1 LDALDAGKPGL
12 NGGGEQQVA
21 SAGSSGQRA
30 ASTARQAA
38 ESRWVERTA
47 RVGLAARGLVYVLI
61 GILAFQIAFVDRA
74 ERADQKGAFQTL
86 AQNGFGKLVLWLVI
100 IGFVGYGV
108 WQATEAAW
116 GHRRERDERKRIA
129 NRAESA
135 VKAVIYLVL
144 AVVAFR
150 VVTGSSQGDQGG
162 EQVTAKLL
170 QLPGGRFLVGLA
182 GVVIVAA
189 AVLLTW
195 RGLRTEFEEHLD
207 LAELGPKS
215 QSAVINLGKAGYL
228 ARGIVFTLVGILVV
242 AAAVT
247 FDPDKARGMDAALRQ
262 VAAQPY
268 GPWLLGLM
276 ALGLMCF
283 GVYSFAESR
292 YRRL

>member
-1 LDALDAGKPGL
+1 M
-12 NGGGEQQVA
+12 A
-21 SAGSSGQRA
+21 SAGDSGQRA
-30 ASTARQAA
+30 ANTARQAA
-38 ESRWVERTA
+38 DSRWIERTA

-74 ERADQKGAFQTL
+74 TQADQQGAFQTL
-86 AQNGFGKLVLWLVI
+86 AQNGFGKAILWLVI
-100 IGFVGYGV
+100 LGFVGYGL

-116 GHRRERDERKRIA
+116 GHRTERDDRKRTA
-129 NRAESA
+129 SRVESA
-135 VKAVIYLVL
+135 VKAVIYLML

-150 VVTGSSQGDQGG
+150 VVTGTSTGGQGG

-170 QLPGGRFLVGLA
+170 QLPGGQVLVGLA

-189 AVLLTW
+189 AVLLAW
-195 RGLRTEFEEHLD
+195 RGLRTKFEEHLN
-207 LAELGPKS
+207 LSELGPGAR
-215 QSAVINLGKAGYL
+215 SAVVNLGKVGYV
-228 ARGIVFTLVGILVV
+228 ARGIVFSLVGILVV

-268 GPWLLGLM
+268 GPWLLSLM

-283 GVYSFAESR
+283 GAYSLAESR

>member
-1 LDALDAGKPGL
+1 MT
-12 NGGGEQQVA
+12 
-21 SAGSSGQRA
+21 SAGDSGQRA
-30 ASTARQAA
+30 ASAARQAA
-38 ESRWVERTA
+38 DSKWIERAA

-61 GILAFQIAFVDRA
+61 GILALQIAFVDRA

-86 AQNGFGKLVLWLVI
+86 AQNGFGKAVLWLVVL
-100 IGFVGYGV
+100 GFVGYGL

-116 GHRRERDERKRIA
+116 GHRTELDDRKRTA

-150 VVTGSSQGDQGG
+150 VVTGSSQGGQGG

-170 QLPGGRFLVGLA
+170 QLPGGQVLVGLA
-182 GVVIVAA
+182 GVAIVAA
-189 AVLLTW
+189 AVVLAW
-195 RGLRTEFEEHLD
+195 RGLRTKFEEHLD
-207 LAELGPKS
+207 LSELGPGAR
-215 QSAVINLGKAGYL
+215 SAVINLGKVGYI

-262 VAAQPY
+262 VAARPY

-283 GVYSFAESR
+283 GAYSFAESR

>member
-1 LDALDAGKPGL
+1 M
-12 NGGGEQQVA
+12 A
-21 SAGSSGQRA
+21 SAGDSGQRPA
-30 ASTARQAA
+30 NTARQAA
-38 ESRWVERTA
+38 DSKWIERTA

-74 ERADQKGAFQTL
+74 ERADQQGAFQTL
-86 AQNGFGKLVLWLVI
+86 AQNGFGKAILWLVI
-100 IGFVGYGV
+100 LGFVGYGL

-116 GHRRERDERKRIA
+116 GHRTERDDRKRTASRID
-129 NRAESA
+129 
-135 VKAVIYLVL
+135 KAVIYLIL

-150 VVTGSSQGDQGG
+150 VVTSTSTGGQGG

-170 QLPGGRFLVGLA
+170 QMTGGQVLVGLA

-189 AVLLTW
+189 AVVLAW
-195 RGLRTEFEEHLD
+195 RGLRTKFEEHLD
-207 LAELGPKS
+207 LSELGPGAR
-215 QSAVINLGKAGYL
+215 SAVITLGKVGYV
-228 ARGIVFTLVGILVV
+228 ARGIVFALVGILVV
-242 AAAVT
+242 VVVAAVT

-268 GPWLLGLM
+268 GPWLLSLM

-283 GVYSFAESR
+283 GAYSLAESR

>member
-1 LDALDAGKPGL
+1 MT
-12 NGGGEQQVA
+12 
-21 SAGSSGQRA
+21 SAGDSGQRA
-30 ASTARQAA
+30 ASAARQAA
-38 ESRWVERTA
+38 DSKWIERAA

-61 GILAFQIAFVDRA
+61 GILALQIAFVDRA

-86 AQNGFGKLVLWLVI
+86 AQNGFGRLVLWLVI
-100 IGFVGYGV
+100 LGFLGYGL

-116 GHRRERDERKRIA
+116 GHRRELDDRKRTA

-150 VVTGSSQGDQGG
+150 VVTGSSQGGQGS

-170 QLPGGRFLVGLA
+170 QLPGGQVLVGLA
-182 GVVIVAA
+182 GLVIVAA
-189 AVLLTW
+189 AVLLAW
-195 RGLRTEFEEHLD
+195 RGLRTKFEEHLD
-207 LAELGPKS
+207 LSELGPRAR
-215 QSAVINLGKAGYL
+215 SAVINLGKVGYL

-262 VAAQPY
+262 VVARPY

-283 GVYSFAESR
+283 GAYSFAESR

>member
-1 LDALDAGKPGL
+1 MT
-12 NGGGEQQVA
+12 
-21 SAGSSGQRA
+21 SAGDSGQRA
-30 ASTARQAA
+30 ASAARQAA
-38 ESRWVERTA
+38 DSKWIERAA

-61 GILAFQIAFVDRA
+61 GILALQIAFVDRA

-86 AQNGFGKLVLWLVI
+86 AQYGFGKLVLWLVI
-100 IGFVGYGV
+100 LGFLGYGL

-116 GHRRERDERKRIA
+116 GHRRELDDRKRTA

-150 VVTGSSQGDQGG
+150 VVTGTSKGGQGG

-170 QLPGGRFLVGLA
+170 QLPGGQVLVGLA
-182 GVVIVAA
+182 GLVIVAA
-189 AVLLTW
+189 AVVLAW
-195 RGLRTEFEEHLD
+195 RGLRTKFEEHLD
-207 LAELGPKS
+207 LSELGPRAR
-215 QSAVINLGKAGYL
+215 SAVINLGKVGYI

-262 VAAQPY
+262 VAARPY

-283 GVYSFAESR
+283 GAYSFAESR

>member
-1 LDALDAGKPGL
+1 MASASSS
-12 NGGGEQQVA
+12 EQQ
-21 SAGSSGQRA
+21 A
-30 ASTARQAA
+30 ADTARRAA
-38 ESRWVERTA
+38 ESKWIERTA

-61 GILAFQIAFVDRA
+61 GILALQIAFVDRA
-74 ERADQKGAFQTL
+74 ERADQQGAFQTL

-100 IGFVGYGV
+100 IGFVGYGL

-116 GHRRERDERKRIA
+116 GHRRERDDRKRTA
-129 NRAESA
+129 NRIESA

-150 VVTGSSQGDQGG
+150 VVTGSSTGGQGG

-170 QLPGGRFLVGLA
+170 QLPGGQVLVGLG

-189 AVLLTW
+189 AIVLAW
-195 RGLRTEFEEHLD
+195 RGLRTKFEEHLN
-207 LAELGPKS
+207 LSELGPGAR
-215 QSAVINLGKAGYL
+215 SAVVNLGRVGYI
-228 ARGIVFTLVGILVV
+228 ARGVVFTLVGILVV

-262 VAAQPY
+262 VAARPY
-268 GPWLLGLM
+268 GPWLLGVM
-276 ALGLMCF
+276 ALGLLCF
-283 GVYSFAESR
+283 GAYSFAESR

>member
-1 LDALDAGKPGL
+1 MT
-12 NGGGEQQVA
+12 
-21 SAGSSGQRA
+21 SAGDSGQRA
-30 ASTARQAA
+30 ASAARQAA
-38 ESRWVERTA
+38 DSKWIERAA

-61 GILAFQIAFVDRA
+61 GILAVQIAFVDRA

-86 AQNGFGKLVLWLVI
+86 AQNGFGKAILWLVI
-100 IGFVGYGV
+100 LGFVGYGL

-116 GHRRERDERKRIA
+116 GHRTERDQRKRTA
-129 NRAESA
+129 NRVESA
-135 VKAVIYLVL
+135 VKAVIYLIL

-150 VVTGSSQGDQGG
+150 VVTGTSKGGRGG
-162 EQVTAKLL
+162 EQVTAKVL
-170 QLPGGRFLVGLA
+170 QLPGGQVLVGLA
-182 GVVIVAA
+182 GVAIVAA
-189 AVLLTW
+189 AVVLAW
-195 RGLRTEFEEHLD
+195 RGLRTKFEEHLD
-207 LAELGPKS
+207 LSELGPAAR
-215 QSAVINLGKAGYL
+215 SAVVNLGKVGYI

-262 VAAQPY
+262 VAARPY

-283 GVYSFAESR
+283 GAYSFAESR

>member
-1 LDALDAGKPGL
+1 
-12 NGGGEQQVA
+12 V
-21 SAGSSGQRA
+21 
-30 ASTARQAA
+30 
-38 ESRWVERTA
+38 

-86 AQNGFGKLVLWLVI
+86 AQNGFGKAVLWIVI

-116 GHRRERDERKRIA
+116 GHRRERDDRKRTA
-129 NRAESA
+129 NRVESA

-150 VVTGSSQGDQGG
+150 VVTGSSRGGQGG
-162 EQVTAKLL
+162 EQVTAEVLTMT
-170 QLPGGRFLVGLA
+170 GGRFLVGLA

-189 AVLLTW
+189 AVVLTW
-195 RGLRTEFEEHLD
+195 RGLRTKFEEHLD
-207 LAELGPKS
+207 LAELGPRARS
-215 QSAVINLGKAGYL
+215 TVINLGKVGYI
-228 ARGIVFTLVGILVV
+228 ARGIVFALVGILVV

-268 GPWLLGLM
+268 GPWLLSLM